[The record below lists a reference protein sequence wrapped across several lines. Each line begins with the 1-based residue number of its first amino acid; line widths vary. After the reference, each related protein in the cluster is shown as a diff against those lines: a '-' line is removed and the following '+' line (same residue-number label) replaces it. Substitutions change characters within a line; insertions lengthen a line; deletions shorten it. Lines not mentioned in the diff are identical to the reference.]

1 MQAFNGLYGTLMLN
15 VINAKYLIMNC
26 EKCLEKYQIMMYN
39 ISCRRNPIRQDFL
52 TVYSPAVM
60 PTFTYTGSNA
70 ESMKGGVLM
79 KSKHIANGKKV
90 AVCNFRDYHTFD
102 NLFHKSRVTAIA
114 VAITL
119 N

>member
-1 MQAFNGLYGTLMLN
+1 MKTLEN
-15 VINAKYLIMNC
+15 YRIIV
-26 EKCLEKYQIMMYN
+26 YN
-39 ISCRRNPIRQDFL
+39 MSCRSNPIRQDFF

-70 ESMKGGVLM
+70 ESMKGGMLM
-79 KSKHIANGKKV
+79 KSKHIVNGKKI
-90 AVCNFRDYHTFD
+90 AICDFRDYHTSD
-102 NLFHKSRVTAIA
+102 NFLHKSRVTAIA